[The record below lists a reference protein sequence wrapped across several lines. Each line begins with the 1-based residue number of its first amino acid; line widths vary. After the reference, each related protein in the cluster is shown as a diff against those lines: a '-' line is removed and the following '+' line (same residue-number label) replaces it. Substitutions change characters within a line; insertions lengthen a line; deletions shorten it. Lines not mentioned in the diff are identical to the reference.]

1 MYQAKANVWEIEF
14 TDNYEKICD
23 YLRKQEKKIENI
35 KFSYNE
41 IKQVFKNFIKATKNY
56 SDELAIIV
64 KDLKPNNKTVEGEL
78 IREIEI
84 TLLFNIEELNNLIE
98 KIQEIVKNF
107 KANKESNSSIYLEF
121 SKLYQNNY
129 TNIMQIYCDYIFN
142 NELYE
147 KYLIDKE
154 LGILNKNN
162 EEMKKK
168 EVDFVNIKENIIKNK
183 NEKELNKTKND
194 KKLEEK
200 QKKKGRKI
208 KKKK

>member
-107 KANKESNSSIYLEF
+107 KASQESNSSALLEF
-121 SKLYQNNY
+121 SKLYQTNY
-129 TNIMQIYCDYIFN
+129 SNATQLYCDYICN

-194 KKLEEK
+194 KKIEELDS
-200 QKKKGRKI
+200 
-208 KKKK
+208 